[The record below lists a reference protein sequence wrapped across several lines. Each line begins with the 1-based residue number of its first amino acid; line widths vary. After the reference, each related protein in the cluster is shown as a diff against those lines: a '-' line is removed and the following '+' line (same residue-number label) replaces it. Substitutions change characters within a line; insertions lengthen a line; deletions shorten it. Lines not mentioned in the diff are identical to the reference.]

1 MEIETALYQILKN
14 NAPLTAL
21 NAARLFSGE
30 VAQKWDGPTAIAIRP
45 SPSKNREIIR
55 TFEGGCTLVNEWFIT
70 FSVVRGA
77 QGATYPYTTCNKL
90 DRAVIAAL
98 DEFAGTVIDP
108 ATSPTESI
116 EVQEIITTDNTHLYG
131 YDDKTKTHQFISEF
145 RVSYTDVSR
154 IVLQNP

>member
-1 MEIETALYQILKN
+1 MEIETAFYQILKN

-21 NAARLFSGE
+21 NAARVFSGQ
-30 VAQKWDGPTAIAIRP
+30 VPQKWDGDTAIALRP
-45 SPSKNREIIR
+45 SPDKNREIIR
-55 TFEGGCTLVNEWFIT
+55 TLEGGCTLVNEWFIV
-70 FSVVRGA
+70 FSVTKGA
-77 QGATYPYTTCNKL
+77 QGATYPFTLCNRL

-98 DEFAGTVIDP
+98 DEFTGTVIDP

-131 YDDKTKTHQFISEF
+131 YDEKTKTHQFISEF